1 MNKIDDTEKY
11 YTKFLVSDIKNKKKL
26 QEHVLYQLFKK
37 PKNDDIAPEII
48 SPEDHKPNQIHQADL
63 LYLPAD
69 DGYMYGL
76 TVVDT
81 GSRLTDCEPMKDKKA
96 LTTLNAIKKIYDRG
110 IIKIP
115 EISLEV
121 DAGSEFK
128 NIFSKYFKDKNINI
142 RVAQTGRSRQQ
153 GLVESRNGSIANILL
168 KRMVAEELLTKEKS
182 VEWVYYLPKLIKLI
196 NTHFYKKEI
205 KLTSKQILA
214 DVKTDGPTELLLEG
228 TSVRVQLDKPVN
240 VINGERLIGKFR
252 VGDIRWSMNPTK
264 IDRLQLIPNQPILY
278 KLEGYE
284 PLYTRQ
290 QLQVITKST
299 LPPKSVQK
307 KFIVD
312 EILEKKKIK
321 NIIHYLIKWQGYD
334 TPTWEPRKTIIIDVP
349 DMVKQFEANSK

>member
-1 MNKIDDTEKY
+1 MNKTDDTDKY
-11 YTKFLVSDIKNKKKL
+11 YTRFLTSDVKDKKKL
-26 QEHVLYQLFKK
+26 KEHTLYQLFKK
-37 PKNDDIAPEII
+37 PKNDVTAPQII

-63 LYLPAD
+63 LYLPVD
-69 DGYMYGL
+69 TGYMYGL

-96 LTTLNAIKKIYDRG
+96 LTTLNALKKIYDRG
-110 IIKIP
+110 ILKIP
-115 EISLEV
+115 EISIEV

-128 NIFSKYFKDKNINI
+128 GVFAKYFKDKNINI

-153 GLVESRNGSIANILL
+153 GLVESRNGSIASILL

-182 VEWVYYLPKLIKLI
+182 IEWVYYLPKLITLI
-196 NTHFYKKEI
+196 NKHFYKKEI

-214 DVKTDGPTELLLEG
+214 DVKTDGPTELLEIG

-240 VINGERLIGKFR
+240 VINGERLTGKFR
-252 VGDIRWSMNPTK
+252 VGDIRWSMDPTK
-264 IDRLQLIPNQPILY
+264 IERVQLIPNQPILY

-284 PLYTRQ
+284 PLYTSE
-290 QLQVITKST
+290 QLQVITKSI

-312 EILEKKKIK
+312 KILEKKKIK
-321 NIIHYLIKWQGYD
+321 NIIHYLIKWQDYD
-334 TPTWEPRKTIIIDVP
+334 KPTWEPRKTIIIDVP
-349 DMVKQFEANSK
+349 DMVKQFDAK

>member
-1 MNKIDDTEKY
+1 MNKNDTDKY
-11 YTKFLVSDIKNKKKL
+11 YTRFLVSDVKDKKNL
-26 QEHVLYQLFKK
+26 QEHILYQLFKK

-81 GSRLTDCEPMKDKKA
+81 GSRLTDCEPIKDKKA
-96 LTTLNAIKKIYDRG
+96 LTVLNAIKKIYDRG

-121 DAGSEFK
+121 DSGSEFK
-128 NIFSKYFKDKNINI
+128 GVFSKYFKDKSINI

-278 KLEGYE
+278 KLQGYE

-307 KFIVD
+307 KFIID

>member
-1 MNKIDDTEKY
+1 MNKIDDTDKY
-11 YTKFLVSDIKNKKKL
+11 YTRFLTSDIKNKKKL
-26 QEHVLYQLFKK
+26 QEHLMYQLFRR
-37 PKNDDIAPEII
+37 PKNDTIAPEII

-63 LYLPAD
+63 LYLPVD
-69 DGYMYGL
+69 TGYMYGL

-96 LTTLNAIKKIYDRG
+96 LTTLNALKKIYDRG
-110 IIKIP
+110 ILKIP
-115 EISLEV
+115 EVSIEV

-128 NIFSKYFKDKNINI
+128 GVFAKYFKDKSINV

-153 GLVESRNGSIANILL
+153 GLVESRNGSIASILL

-182 VEWVYYLPKLIKLI
+182 VEWVYYLPKLITLI
-196 NTHFYKKEI
+196 NKHFYKKEI

-214 DVKTDGPTELLLEG
+214 DVKTDGPTELLEVG
-228 TSVRVQLDKPVN
+228 KSVRVQLDKPVN

-252 VGDIRWSMNPTK
+252 VGDIRWSMDPTK
-264 IDRLQLIPNQPILY
+264 IERVQLIPNQPILY

-284 PLYTRQ
+284 PLYTRE
-290 QLQVITKST
+290 QLQIITKSI

-312 EILEKKKIK
+312 KILEKKKIK
-321 NIIHYLIKWQGYD
+321 NIIHYLIKWQDYD
-334 TPTWEPRKTIIIDVP
+334 KPTWEPRKTIIIDVP
-349 DMVKQFEANSK
+349 DMVKQFDAK

>member
-1 MNKIDDTEKY
+1 MSNKDTDKY
-11 YTKFLVSDIKNKKKL
+11 YTRFLVSDVKDKKNL
-26 QEHVLYQLFKK
+26 QEHVLYQLFKR
-37 PKNDDIAPEII
+37 PKLDEIPPQII

-69 DGYMYGL
+69 DGFMYGL

-81 GSRLTDCEPMKDKKA
+81 GSRLTDCEPIKDKQA
-96 LTTLNAIKKIYDRG
+96 STVLNAIKKIYDRG
-110 IIKIP
+110 ILKIP

-182 VEWVYYLPKLIKLI
+182 VEWVYYLPKLIVLI
-196 NTHFYKKEI
+196 NKHFYKKEI

-214 DVKTDGPTELLLEG
+214 DVKTDGPTELLPKG

-252 VGDIRWSMNPTK
+252 VGDIRWSMDPTK
-264 IDRLQLIPNQPILY
+264 IDRVQLIPNQPVLY

-284 PLYTRQ
+284 PLYTRE
-290 QLQVITKST
+290 QLQIISKSV

-307 KFIVD
+307 KFIID

-321 NIIHYLIKWQGYD
+321 NKKCYKLSYKMA
-334 TPTWEPRKTIIIDVP
+334 RL
-349 DMVKQFEANSK
+349 